1 MQLSFAL
8 PLVLLGSSALA
19 ASLPARRACDATC
32 KRAGADAY
40 IKALTTH
47 SKADADA

>member
-19 ASLPARRACDATC
+19 ASLPRRACDATC

>member
-8 PLVLLGSSALA
+8 LLLGSSALA
-19 ASLPARRACDATC
+19 ASLPRRACDATC